1 MPVNENR
8 MKKNIG
14 VILAGGSG
22 KRMGNIIP
30 KQFLIIAGKTVLE
43 HTLGIFENHPLIDE
57 IALVIAPAHTEMSNR
72 ILQDHPFKKLVHILH
87 GGQERY
93 HSTLSALKAYAQTD
107 CNILIHDAVR
117 PLVDPRII
125 SDVVRALQEVNAV
138 NVAVPA
144 TDTIIEVDEKQ
155 EYIVQIPD
163 RSRLF
168 NVQTPQGFDRETLQ
182 RAFEKALKDPHF
194 QTTDDCGVI
203 KKYLPE
209 EKIRLVHG
217 NPRNIKLTW
226 PEDIAFAEKWLS
238 RDKI

>member
-1 MPVNENR
+1 

-43 HTLGIFENHPLIDE
+43 HTLGVFENHPLIDE

-125 SDVVRALQEVNAV
+125 SDVVGALQEVNAV

-226 PEDIAFAEKWLS
+226 PEDIAFAEKWLIM
-238 RDKI
+238 DKI

>member
-43 HTLGIFENHPLIDE
+43 HTLGVFENHPLIDE

-125 SDVVRALQEVNAV
+125 SDVVGALQEVNAV

-182 RAFEKALKDPHF
+182 RAFEKALKDPLF

-238 RDKI
+238 MDKI

>member
-1 MPVNENR
+1 

-43 HTLGIFENHPLIDE
+43 HTLGVFENHPLIDE

-125 SDVVRALQEVNAV
+125 SDVVGALQEVNAV

-238 RDKI
+238 MDKI

>member
-14 VILAGGSG
+14 IILAGGSG

-43 HTLGIFENHPLIDE
+43 HTLGVFENHPLIDE

-125 SDVVRALQEVNAV
+125 SDVVGALQEVNAV

-182 RAFEKALKDPHF
+182 RAFEKALKDPLF

-238 RDKI
+238 MDKI

>member
-1 MPVNENR
+1 

-43 HTLGIFENHPLIDE
+43 HTVDVFENHPLIDE
-57 IALVIAPAHTEMSNR
+57 IALVIASAHTEMANR
-72 ILQDHPFKKLVHILH
+72 ILQAHPFKKLVHILH

-117 PLVDPRII
+117 PLVNPRII
-125 SDVVRALQEVNAV
+125 SDVVSALQEVNAV
-138 NVAVPA
+138 NVAVPS

-238 RDKI
+238 MDKI

>member
-1 MPVNENR
+1 

-168 NVQTPQGFDRETLQ
+168 NAQTPQGFDRETLQ

>member
-1 MPVNENR
+1 

-43 HTLGIFENHPLIDE
+43 HTLGVFENHPLIDE

-125 SDVVRALQEVNAV
+125 SDVVGALQEVNAV

-182 RAFEKALKDPHF
+182 RAFEKALKDPLF

-238 RDKI
+238 MDKI

>member
-1 MPVNENR
+1 

-14 VILAGGSG
+14 IILAGGSG

-43 HTLGIFENHPLIDE
+43 HTLGVFENHPLIDE

-125 SDVVRALQEVNAV
+125 SDVVSALQEVNAV

-182 RAFEKALKDPHF
+182 RAFEKALKDPLF

-238 RDKI
+238 MDKI

>member
-1 MPVNENR
+1 
-8 MKKNIG
+8 
-14 VILAGGSG
+14 
-22 KRMGNIIP
+22 
-30 KQFLIIAGKTVLE
+30 
-43 HTLGIFENHPLIDE
+43 
-57 IALVIAPAHTEMSNR
+57 MSNR

-125 SDVVRALQEVNAV
+125 SDVVGALQEVNAV

-182 RAFEKALKDPHF
+182 RAFEKALKDPLF

-238 RDKI
+238 MDKI